1 MGRLEA
7 DRAGDGE
14 RAKEL
19 PVASAAEAGIG
30 AQAAEKPSDMVSSKV
45 IRLANMLRRSG
56 TLVYGRKFGLSQVEW
71 RVLALVGEH
80 APITLNAL
88 AELMGLDKGQISRG
102 VSALVTRN
110 LLLREY
116 RRNGRGIAITLGP
129 HGAELHRELMTAA
142 IERNR
147 LLLDG
152 MSKAEASEFFKILD
166 RLTKLAQAI
175 LAREQGAERPPSD
188 SR

>member
-1 MGRLEA
+1 MARPEA
-7 DRAGDGE
+7 NGE

-19 PVASAAEAGIG
+19 PAASTAEAG
-30 AQAAEKPSDMVSSKV
+30 AKPSDMVSSKL

-102 VSALVTRN
+102 VSALVSRQ

-116 RRNGRGIAITLGP
+116 RRNGRGIAITLGAR
-129 HGAELHRELMTAA
+129 GAELHRELMTAA

-152 MSKAEASEFFKILD
+152 MSAAETSELLKILD
-166 RLTKLAQAI
+166 RLTRLAQAI
-175 LAREQGAERPPSD
+175 LTREQGVERPPPTSD
-188 SR
+188 SP

>member
-1 MGRLEA
+1 M
-7 DRAGDGE
+7 
-14 RAKEL
+14 
-19 PVASAAEAGIG
+19 
-30 AQAAEKPSDMVSSKV
+30 
-45 IRLANMLRRSG
+45 
-56 TLVYGRKFGLSQVEW
+56 
-71 RVLALVGEH
+71 
-80 APITLNAL
+80 
-88 AELMGLDKGQISRG
+88 
-102 VSALVTRN
+102 
-110 LLLREY
+110 REY

-129 HGAELHRELMTAA
+129 QGAELHRELMTAA

-152 MSKAEASEFFKILD
+152 MSKTEASEFFKILD